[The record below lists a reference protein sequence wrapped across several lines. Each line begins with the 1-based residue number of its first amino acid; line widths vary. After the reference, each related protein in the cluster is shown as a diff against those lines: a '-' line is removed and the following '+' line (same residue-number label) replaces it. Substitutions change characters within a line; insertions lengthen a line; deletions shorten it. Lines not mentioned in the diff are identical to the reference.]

1 MLNGDRSTTSQE
13 TFRPTHPDVPSMG
26 HAVLVFMLGLAVL
39 YFSRDF
45 GPFTSKVIHLLI
57 YVLAPLWVCYMFQFD
72 VRRTFFIRFPGW
84 RSWLGIIIG
93 SVSMFAVLTSLQ
105 SLLWTVPSLQPSPDV
120 LRQHYYKLWEMFGAD
135 IWSLVLIIGIFIPI
149 CEELLFRGFFLRA
162 IRESSN
168 SFVAI
173 LVIGL
178 FFGLLH
184 PPRISQIL
192 ISVFGIYLGCVLWFS
207 KSVISS
213 IMIHMLYNCFVLA
226 SWDLMFQEPESILAL
241 IPPPYRTAAAVAV
254 VLLLIGS
261 LYLFYTD
268 EPAETDEQKQD
279 QPGNE
284 LYPLFS

>member
-1 MLNGDRSTTSQE
+1 MLNGDRSKTSQE

-39 YFSRDF
+39 YFSR
-45 GPFTSKVIHLLI
+45 GVEPFKSKIIHLLL

-84 RSWLGIIIG
+84 RSWLGMIIG
-93 SVSMFAVLTSLQ
+93 SISMFALLTILQ
-105 SLLWTVPSLQPSPDV
+105 SLLWTVPSLQPSQNV
-120 LRQHYYKLWEMFGAD
+120 LRQLYDKFWEIFGAD
-135 IWSLVLIIGIFIPI
+135 IWSLVLVIVIFIPI

-162 IRESSN
+162 LRESSN

-192 ISVFGIYLGCVLWFS
+192 ISIFGIYLGCVVWFS
-207 KSVISS
+207 RSIISS
-213 IMIHMLYNCFVLA
+213 IIIHMLHNFLVLA
-226 SWDLMFQEPESILAL
+226 SWNLMYQEPESILAR
-241 IPPPYRTAAAVAV
+241 IPPPYRTAGIVAV
-254 VLLLIGS
+254 VLGLIGS

-268 EPAETDEQKQD
+268 EPAETDEQSHA
-279 QPGNE
+279 QPENE
-284 LYPLFS
+284 LYPLF